1 MKFRKPIFWDKKLGL
16 VAILLYPITLL
27 IIFLNLLRKELTK
40 SKKFEIPII
49 CVGNIYIGG
58 TGKTPVSIHLAKE
71 LLKLKKKPIIL
82 KKYYSSHNDEYN
94 LIKSNFKNL
103 AICEDRVKFLKKINK
118 SDFDTVILDD
128 GFQDLRIKKDINI
141 ICFNQNQLIGN
152 GLTLPSGPLRENLSS
167 LKNADI
173 IIINGKK
180 DKNFEEKLIRIN
192 KNLEIFY
199 STYKPI
205 NLDQFRNVKLMAIA
219 GIGNPEN
226 FFQLLNENNLKVEKK
241 IALPDHYNFSKIE
254 MEKLINEAESNKY
267 KIIMTEK
274 DFYKINHFNFQ
285 KINYLKV
292 SLELEKKEIFY
303 EKICK
308 IYDKNI

>member
-1 MKFRKPIFWDKKLGL
+1 
-16 VAILLYPITLL
+16 
-27 IIFLNLLRKELTK
+27 
-40 SKKFEIPII
+40 
-49 CVGNIYIGG
+49 
-58 TGKTPVSIHLAKE
+58 
-71 LLKLKKKPIIL
+71 
-82 KKYYSSHNDEYN
+82 
-94 LIKSNFKNL
+94 
-103 AICEDRVKFLKKINK
+103 
-118 SDFDTVILDD
+118 
-128 GFQDLRIKKDINI
+128 
-141 ICFNQNQLIGN
+141 
-152 GLTLPSGPLRENLSS
+152 
-167 LKNADI
+167 
-173 IIINGKK
+173 
-180 DKNFEEKLIRIN
+180 
-192 KNLEIFY
+192 
-199 STYKPI
+199 
-205 NLDQFRNVKLMAIA
+205 MAIA

>member
-1 MKFRKPIFWDKKLGL
+1 
-16 VAILLYPITLL
+16 
-27 IIFLNLLRKELTK
+27 
-40 SKKFEIPII
+40 
-49 CVGNIYIGG
+49 
-58 TGKTPVSIHLAKE
+58 
-71 LLKLKKKPIIL
+71 
-82 KKYYSSHNDEYN
+82 
-94 LIKSNFKNL
+94 
-103 AICEDRVKFLKKINK
+103 
-118 SDFDTVILDD
+118 
-128 GFQDLRIKKDINI
+128 
-141 ICFNQNQLIGN
+141 
-152 GLTLPSGPLRENLSS
+152 
-167 LKNADI
+167 
-173 IIINGKK
+173 
-180 DKNFEEKLIRIN
+180 
-192 KNLEIFY
+192 
-199 STYKPI
+199 
-205 NLDQFRNVKLMAIA
+205 MAIA

-285 KINYLKV
+285 IINYLKV